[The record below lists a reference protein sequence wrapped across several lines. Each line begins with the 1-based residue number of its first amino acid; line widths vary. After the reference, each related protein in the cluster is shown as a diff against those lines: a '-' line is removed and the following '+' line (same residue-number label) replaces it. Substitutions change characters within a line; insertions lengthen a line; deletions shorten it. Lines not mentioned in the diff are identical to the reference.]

1 MIAMGNLLYL
11 VHRLPFPPDKG
22 DKVRSF
28 NLLKHLSAKHQ
39 IFLGTFVDDPD
50 DTAHVTAVRK
60 YCVDLHVSRL
70 SPLRTKLKSLMGLL
84 TGQALSLEYYRD
96 QSLLAWVKS
105 TLKSKKIDAVVVFS
119 SAMGQYAI
127 FQNEVP
133 VLVDFVDVDSAKW
146 AQYAD
151 NRLWP
156 LSWLYRR
163 EGAKLLSYER
173 ALAMRSR
180 RSFFVTDNE
189 VELFCKLAP
198 ECRLVVE
205 SMSNGVESDYFK
217 ADPNRESPFA
227 EDASGQ
233 PQIRLVF
240 TGAMDYWPNID
251 AVTWFV
257 RDILPA
263 LRESRPQ
270 ISFYIVGR
278 NPTPAVLALAAD
290 GVVVTGTVADV
301 RPYLQHATLVV
312 APLRIARGIQNK
324 ILEAMAMGQPV
335 VVSESCAQAMNVR
348 IGVDLIAAATSQ
360 DFVREIDSILR
371 DAARGTQVGACGRER
386 VVAYYGW
393 AAHLTG
399 IDRHLTAATENPLV
413 L

>member
-11 VHRLPFPPDKG
+11 VHRLPFPPNKG

-28 NLLKHLSAKHQ
+28 NLLKHLSAQHR

-50 DTAHVTAVRK
+50 DMAHLAAVRK

-70 SPLRTKLKSLMGLL
+70 SPGRAKLKSLMGLL
-84 TGQALSLEYYRD
+84 TGRALSLEYYRD
-96 QSLLAWVKS
+96 QSLLDWVKS
-105 TLKSKKIDAVVVFS
+105 TLKSEKIDAIVVFS

-127 FQNEVP
+127 FQSKVP

-146 AQYAD
+146 AQYAGS
-151 NRLWP
+151 RFWP

-163 EGAKLLSYER
+163 EGAKLLAYER

-189 VELFCKLAP
+189 VALFCKLAP
-198 ECRLVVE
+198 ECRAVVE
-205 SMSNGVESDYFK
+205 AMSNGVESEYFQ
-217 ADPNRESPFA
+217 ADSHRESPFA
-227 EDASGQ
+227 GDASGT

-278 NPTPAVLALAAD
+278 NPTPAVLSLAAD

-335 VVSESCAQAMNVR
+335 VVSEPCAQAMNVR
-348 IGVDLIAAATSQ
+348 VGVDLIAAGTSQ
-360 DFVREIDSILR
+360 DFVREIDSILGN
-371 DAARGTQVGACGRER
+371 AARGIQVGVCGRER
-386 VVAYYGW
+386 VVSYYSW

-399 IDRHLTAATENPLV
+399 IDRHLTAATPSS
-413 L
+413 